1 MSPLVRCTAFLRKLG
16 FPKSFVSRVSI
27 RFNRVNF
34 FSAEASVSGAKYLQ
48 IELDEALAL
57 YSVWEYI
64 DGDWELLAIARIGIA
79 ISLARTGWRLVFPN
93 KLDPNKIPLQDEDFH
108 PRVSPQKNVLAFVRV
123 FPGQTPAFIAQKLNL
138 SVPNARKHLYIL
150 EKRGFLYSHYASGQK
165 YIKLY
170 YPANPSSLKKSK
182 VTC

>member
-1 MSPLVRCTAFLRKLG
+1 MVHCTASLRKL
-16 FPKSFVSRVSI
+16 SFTKASLVEYSTQ
-27 RFNRVNF
+27 FNRINF
-34 FSAEASVSGAKYLQ
+34 FSVEARVSGAKYLQ
-48 IELDEALAL
+48 IELDEVLDL

-79 ISLARTGWRLVFPN
+79 VSLARTGWRLVFPN

-150 EKRGFLYSHYASGQK
+150 EKRGFLYSHYASGHK

-170 YPANPSSLKKSK
+170 YPANPSLVKKSK
-182 VTC
+182 LTC

>member
-1 MSPLVRCTAFLRKLG
+1 MIYSRHRVEKQIQVDI
-16 FPKSFVSRVSI
+16 VSSE
-27 RFNRVNF
+27 VN
-34 FSAEASVSGAKYLQ
+34 VSGAKYLQ
-48 IELDEALAL
+48 IELDDVLDL

-64 DGDWELLAIARIGIA
+64 DGEWELLAIARIGIA
-79 ISLARTGWRLVFPN
+79 ISLARNGWRLVFPN

-150 EKRGFLYSHYASGQK
+150 EKRGFLYSHYASGHK

-170 YPANPSSLKKSK
+170 YPANPSLVKKSK
-182 VTC
+182 LTC

>member
-1 MSPLVRCTAFLRKLG
+1 MS
-16 FPKSFVSRVSI
+16 
-27 RFNRVNF
+27 
-34 FSAEASVSGAKYLQ
+34 ASKYLQ
-48 IELDEALAL
+48 IELDDLLDL

-64 DGDWELLAIARIGIA
+64 DGNWELLAIARIGIA
-79 ISLARTGWRLVFPN
+79 VSLARNGWRLVFPN

-108 PRVSPQKNVLAFVRV
+108 PRVSPQKNVLALVKV

-150 EKRGFLYSHYASGQK
+150 EKRGFLDSHYASGHK

-170 YPANPSSLKKSK
+170 YPAKTSSLKKSEI
-182 VTC
+182 TC